1 MVPNRSSRARFSL
14 AVRLLAAFFLFLA
27 TVPLGTVR
35 AQSLG
40 EGAIQAAVFVDRAVV
55 AYSDKRYDE
64 ALKEL
69 QEALRLDP
77 ENVDALYY
85 QGLVHMAM
93 NRPVDALSALEA
105 ARKLRPTD
113 ADVAFQIGV
122 LYFGQKE
129 YDKAEPFLREVYGA
143 DPKRPNIGYYLGF
156 IEFQKQNF
164 REALGYFRANVPSD
178 DTFAQLAS
186 FYSSLTLARLGSPG
200 QAKAE
205 IDQALRLQP
214 ASPVTTPAQ
223 RLGEILGK
231 AAEQEKFFR
240 GELRLGVFYD
250 SNVPVDPD
258 RSGDVTAQAI
268 RRGQPRQRSEG
279 ELVSLDLAYTWLR
292 TVDWEGTISH
302 RFLEFY
308 NNRLTK
314 FNSQSNTPTL
324 SIVNRG
330 FLPGPFGQ
338 LPYAAGGQVSYDY
351 ISLGNRPFTQ
361 RWIVTPYVSILEDES
376 NITTFQYRFQWKDF
390 FHDEDFVRRE
400 IRDAKN
406 YMVGATHFFLFEKG
420 RHYLKLGYQYDAEL
434 AEGENWSY
442 RGNRLL
448 TGFQYTL
455 PWWDVRFRYDLDFHW
470 RHYQNRTIFDST
482 PLAHRR
488 DRQPLHLTGIAKDFL
503 ENFTVAIEYLFD
515 QGRSNVAPFDYR
527 RHIVTTSFAWRF

>member
-1 MVPNRSSRARFSL
+1 M
-14 AVRLLAAFFLFLA
+14 AAFFLFLA
-27 TVPLGTVR
+27 TVPLYTVR
-35 AQSLG
+35 AQSLN
-40 EGAIQAAVFVDRAVV
+40 EGAIQAAIFVDRAVV
-55 AYSDKRYDE
+55 AYGDKRYDE

-85 QGLVHMAM
+85 QGLVHAAM
-93 NRPVDALSALEA
+93 DRPVDALAALGA
-105 ARKLRPTD
+105 ARKLRPAD
-113 ADVAFQIGV
+113 PDVAFQIGV

-129 YDKAEPFLREVYGA
+129 YDKAEPFLREVYRA

-178 DTFAQLAS
+178 DTFAQLAG

-214 ASPVTTPAQ
+214 ASPLTTPAQ

-240 GELRLGVFYD
+240 GELRLGLFYD
-250 SNVPVDPD
+250 TNVPVDPD
-258 RSGDVTAQAI
+258 RSGDVTARAI
-268 RRGQPRQRSEG
+268 RAGQPRQRSEG

-292 TVDWEGTISH
+292 ALDWEGTVSH
-302 RFLEFY
+302 RFLQIY
-308 NNRLTK
+308 NNRLTE
-314 FNSQSNTPTL
+314 FNAQSNTPTL

-330 FLPGPFGQ
+330 LLPTGFGD
-338 LPYAAGGQVSYDY
+338 LPYTAGAQLSYDY

-361 RWIVTPYVSILEDES
+361 RWIVTPYVSISENES

-390 FHDEDFVRRE
+390 FHDRDFVRRE

-406 YMVGATHFFLFEKG
+406 YMVGATHFVLFEKG
-420 RHYLKLGYQYDAEL
+420 RHYLKLGYQYDGEL

-470 RHYQNRTIFDST
+470 RAYTEKNSVLPAAAPGTV
-482 PLAHRR
+482 HRR
-488 DRQPLHLTGIAKDFL
+488 DRQPLHLTAFAKDFL

-515 QGRSNVAPFDYR
+515 QGKSNLAPYDYK
-527 RHIVTTSFAWRF
+527 RHIVTTTFAWRF